1 MLAYKSPP
9 PSNLVSL
16 HHPSSSAATSTSNHS
31 FLDPTDPVLLRLVH
45 RITSSFHPYDASQS
59 TNLAKYQEPA
69 EESEQNSSS
78 VGSSL
83 NEEQPETSEE
93 SQSVP
98 SDPENEMGSNVSR
111 HNGKGLSGRRS
122 QSSGNLCAN
131 GRTGSKYSKDSTSPN
146 RVATRSKFCGSLP
159 NQLDAGQLQNEDIE
173 EESDHDTAVYNHP
186 AMDRVEYM
194 TVAPLPR
201 KQQWSQPMLQK
212 NNTFKC
218 GMKNWL

>member
-1 MLAYKSPP
+1 M
-9 PSNLVSL
+9 
-16 HHPSSSAATSTSNHS
+16 
-31 FLDPTDPVLLRLVH
+31 VH
-45 RITSSFHPYDASQS
+45 RITSSFHPYDAST
-59 TNLAKYQEPA
+59 TNSIATYSEPI
-69 EESEQNSSS
+69 EETEQNSSS
-78 VGSSL
+78 VSSSL
-83 NEEQPETSEE
+83 NDDQPDTSEGAP
-93 SQSVP
+93 SLP
-98 SDPENEMGSNVSR
+98 SDQENEMGSNVSR

-173 EESDHDTAVYNHP
+173 EESDHDNAVYNHP

-201 KQQWSQPMLQK
+201 KQPWGQPMLQK

-218 GMKNWL
+218 GRG